1 MTIPEHYSCPHLLE
15 NIFAALIAAGKNPMQ
30 LTIDDLAPVDE
41 FHTRGKHAT
50 RQLAKLANPQ
60 PSDRV
65 LDLGCGLGGSARFL
79 ADQFGCHVTG
89 IDITTDYINAS
100 TRLTE
105 LVNLQGQ
112 CQFIVGDATQL
123 PFPDESFDM
132 VWTEHASMN
141 IQDKQRLYA
150 EVARILKP
158 QGKFVFH
165 DVFSVDPGQIK
176 FPLPWADSPEIS
188 FLISLSQLKKHLSEA
203 DFKLS
208 QLKGVDASPLATAS
222 ANGTSNNADH
232 PLNLGLLMGANYT
245 DKVRNHMQNLERK
258 STVVQM
264 GVAIKQ
270 KSLS

>member
-1 MTIPEHYSCPHLLE
+1 
-15 NIFAALIAAGKNPMQ
+15 MQ

-232 PLNLGLLMGANYT
+232 PLNLGLLMGANYA